1 MALAAAM
8 ISQRINGP
16 LMQLLIQARAILHP
30 AVRSWPAKI
39 GDVGHP
45 DLLRRHRRG
54 LARSCLEQ
62 IGMAV
67 ETGWSCDMPA
77 WAAPAAVL
85 GQYLK
90 QPVPPDLEPAII
102 LTLQQIMQLAGTH
115 PWLSQPNPAH
125 EAHHL
130 QSLCVA
136 LVGNPIVFVV
146 SLTAYPPETGKP

>member
-1 MALAAAM
+1 
-8 ISQRINGP
+8 
-16 LMQLLIQARAILHP
+16 
-30 AVRSWPAKI
+30 
-39 GDVGHP
+39 
-45 DLLRRHRRG
+45 
-54 LARSCLEQ
+54 
-62 IGMAV
+62 
-67 ETGWSCDMPA
+67 MPA

-115 PWLSQPNPAH
+115 PWLSQPNLAH

-146 SLTAYPPETGKP
+146 SLTADSQKQASPDDGQPLDLPLREDLPGRFFTMETP